1 MSREV
6 KIGIIG
12 FGTVGSGVVSC
23 LQENSEVISRRTG
36 LNPVVAKIADLDTE
50 RDRGVPVSREI
61 LTNNGLEVIES
72 SDVVVE
78 LVGGTTYAKE
88 IILEALRRGKP
99 VVTANKALL
108 AEYGEEIFAAA
119 EKSKADIYY
128 EGSVAGGIPIIKAL
142 REGFVANKIESI
154 HAILNGTCN
163 YILTKMESE
172 NRSFSSALAE
182 AKKMGY
188 AEANPT
194 MDIDG
199 TDTLH
204 KTAILA
210 SLAYGEWFG
219 IKPIYKEGIDKVSI
233 DDIKFASTLGY
244 KLKLLAVIKQQ
255 NEDVQVRVH
264 PALIK
269 KHTMLANVSDVFNA
283 VRIMGNPVGETLFYG
298 RGAGRNATASAV
310 VADIVDVCLN
320 LKFGSHR
327 RVPSFRIGRQFRHII
342 PMEDVNTRYYLRIKV
357 HDKPGVIASVS
368 SVLGDKKISIS
379 SIFQTEDDIPSKT
392 TSLVILTHQANEKL
406 MRDSVSEIEKFD
418 FVRQKVTLIRI
429 EDMD

>member
-1 MSREV
+1 MPREV
-6 KIGIIG
+6 KVGIIG

-23 LQENSEVISRRTG
+23 LMENSQVIVRRTG
-36 LNPVVAKIADLDTE
+36 LYPVVAKIADLDLE
-50 RDRGVPVSREI
+50 KDRGVLIKREL
-61 LTNNGLEVIES
+61 LTNDGFSAIES

-78 LVGGTTYAKE
+78 LVGGTKYAKE
-88 IILEALRRGKP
+88 IILEALKRGKP

-108 AEYGEEIFAAA
+108 AECGEEIFAAA

-163 YILTKMESE
+163 YILSKMESE
-172 NRSFSSALAE
+172 NRSFSTALAE

-188 AEANPT
+188 AEANPA

-199 TDTLH
+199 SDTLH
-204 KTAILA
+204 KAAILG

-219 IKPIYKEGIDKVSI
+219 IQPIYREGIEKISVE
-233 DDIKFASTLGY
+233 DIKFASTLGY
-244 KLKLLAVIKQQ
+244 KLKLLAIIKQQ
-255 NEDVQVRVH
+255 NEDVQIRVH
-264 PALIK
+264 PTLIK
-269 KHTMLANVSDVFNA
+269 KQTMLANVSDVFNA

-342 PMEDVNTRYYLRIKV
+342 PMEDIFIRYYLRINV
-357 HDKPGVIASVS
+357 HDRPGVIASVS
-368 SVLGDKKISIS
+368 TVLGNKKISIS
-379 SIFQTEDDIPSKT
+379 SIFQTEESSSGN
-392 TSLVILTHQANEKL
+392 TSLVILTHKANEKL
-406 MRDSVSEIEKFD
+406 MREAVAEIEKFD
-418 FVRQKVTLIRI
+418 FVRHKITLIRI

>member
-1 MSREV
+1 MSKEV

-12 FGTVGSGVVSC
+12 FGTVGSGVVAC
-23 LQENSEVISRRTG
+23 LLENAEVISRRTG
-36 LNPVVAKIADLDTE
+36 IKPVVTRIADIDIE
-50 RDRGVPVSREI
+50 KDRGIQVPREI
-61 LTNNGLEVIES
+61 LVNDPSAVIDT
-72 SDVVVE
+72 SDVIVE
-78 LVGGTTYAKE
+78 LVGGTTFAKD
-88 IILEALRRGKP
+88 IILKALSKGKP

-128 EGSVAGGIPIIKAL
+128 EASVAGGIPIIKAL
-142 REGFVANKIESI
+142 REGFVANKIQSI

-163 YILTKMESE
+163 YILTKMENE
-172 NRSFSSALAE
+172 NRNFNSALSE

-194 MDIDG
+194 LDIDG
-199 TDTLH
+199 TDTVH

-219 IKPIYKEGIDKVSI
+219 IKPIYKEGVDKISI
-233 DDIKFASTLGY
+233 DDIRFASTLGY
-244 KLKLLAVIKQQ
+244 KLKLLAIIKQQ

-264 PALIK
+264 PALIRK
-269 KHTMLANVSDVFNA
+269 NTMLANVSDVFNG
-283 VRIMGNPVGETLFYG
+283 VRIKGNPVGETLFYG
-298 RGAGRNATASAV
+298 RGAGRDATASAV

-342 PMEDVNTRYYLRIKV
+342 PMEDIITRYYLRV
-357 HDKPGVIASVS
+357 NVFDKPGVIASVS
-368 SVLGDKKISIS
+368 SVLGTKSISIS
-379 SIFQTEDDIPSKT
+379 SIFQTEENQSNV
-392 TSLVILTHQANEKL
+392 TSLVILTHKAKEKL
-406 MRDSVSEIEKFD
+406 IREAVTEIEKFS
-418 FVRQKVTLIRI
+418 FVRQKLTLIRI
-429 EDMD
+429 EDLE